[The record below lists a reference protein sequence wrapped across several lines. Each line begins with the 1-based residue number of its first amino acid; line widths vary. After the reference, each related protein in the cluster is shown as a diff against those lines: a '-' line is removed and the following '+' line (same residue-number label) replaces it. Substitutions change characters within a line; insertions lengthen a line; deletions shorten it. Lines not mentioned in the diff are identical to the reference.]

1 MLKKLL
7 SILLAV
13 ILAIGVLSACATD
26 ADSATDTTADTAAS
40 ADTSVD
46 STTTTTE
53 TEEPVVLKL
62 GIYPADTDEAAIEA
76 MEDVIAR
83 YNEEYPNVE
92 VERDYYKY
100 STDNIAPMAEAGTL
114 PTIFETWFT
123 EPQKLIRSGY
133 VRDITDI
140 LEERGWLDQITP
152 AIRTLL
158 SDEDG
163 KVYGIPRDA
172 YALGLMCNV
181 ELFEEAGLVNDDGTI
196 QYPTTWEELA
206 QVGVKIKEATGSAGF
221 VLLAGEDL
229 GADGWHFS
237 NIAWA
242 YGATLVTDNGDG
254 TYTPNL
260 NSQEVVDAMEM
271 VKSLKWTYDILTADP
286 FSEGWASGFTQIGTG
301 AAAMYIGAND
311 AVEQPTANNGLAVD
325 KLALVPMPAGP
336 GGQYSLSGGTPYM
349 FAADATDEEVNAAL
363 DFLVA
368 FGKAPVV
375 DESTMESLR
384 AQAATKLENGVPNIQ
399 RFPCWTSTEIQ
410 AAEAAVLAEYTN
422 VNANLYADYFAAVST
437 AGNLHTEEPGDT
449 QAMYKE
455 LGKVIQEVIMNED
468 SDVQALLDTAQSN
481 YIAILDEEGIL
492 GK

>member
-7 SILLAV
+7 SSLLAAV
-13 ILAIGVLSACATD
+13 MIIGSLSACAAPASSMTE
-26 ADSATDTTADTAAS
+26 AEPTAAPVE
-40 ADTSVD
+40 ATAVA
-46 STTTTTE
+46 
-53 TEEPVVLKL
+53 EEPAEKVVLKL

-76 MEDVIAR
+76 MEGVITRFNAS
-83 YNEEYPNVE
+83 NPNVE
-92 VERDYYKY
+92 VERAYYKY
-100 STDNIAPMAEAGTL
+100 ATDNIAPMAEAGTL
-114 PTIFETWFT
+114 PTIFESWFT
-123 EPQKLIRSGY
+123 EPQKLIRAGY

-140 LEERGWLDQITP
+140 LAERGWLDLITP
-152 AIRTLL
+152 AIRSLL
-158 SDEDG
+158 SDADG

-181 ELFEEAGLVNDDGTI
+181 ELFEAAGLVNDDGTI
-196 QYPTTWEELA
+196 QYPKTWAELA
-206 QVGVKIKEATGSAGF
+206 EVGKKIKDATGSAGF

-242 YGATLVTDNGDG
+242 YGAKLVTDNGDG
-254 TYTPNL
+254 TFTPNL
-260 NSQEVVDAMEM
+260 NSAEAVAAMEM
-271 VKSLKWTYDILTADP
+271 VKSLKWTYDILTPDP
-286 FSEGWASGFTQIGTG
+286 FSEGWATGFTQIGTG

-325 KLALVPMPAGP
+325 KLSLVPFPGGP

-349 FAADATDEEVNAAL
+349 FAANATDAEVNAAL
-363 DFLVA
+363 DFLIA

-375 DESTMESLR
+375 DESTTESLR
-384 AQAATKLENGVPNIQ
+384 AQAATKLERGVPNIK
-399 RFPCWTSTEIQ
+399 RFPCWTSPEIQ
-410 AAEAAVLAEYTN
+410 AAEEAVLAEYTN

-455 LGKVIQEVIMNED
+455 LGKVIQAVLQDQNA
-468 SDVQALLDTAQSN
+468 DVQALMDAAQAN
-481 YIAILDEEGIL
+481 YIAILQEEGIL

>member
-13 ILAIGVLSACATD
+13 VFVVGSMSACAPKTNETTE
-26 ADSATDTTADTAAS
+26 AAPEATA
-40 ADTSVD
+40 VD
-46 STTTTTE
+46 STSATP
-53 TEEPVVLKL
+53 EPVEKVVLKL
-62 GIYPADTDEAAIEA
+62 GIYPADTDAAAIEA
-76 MEDVIAR
+76 MEGVITR
-83 YNEEYPNVE
+83 YNETYPNVE
-92 VERDYYKY
+92 VERAYYKY
-100 STDNIAPMAEAGTL
+100 ATDNIGPMAEAGTL
-114 PTIFETWFT
+114 PTIFESWFT
-123 EPQKLIRSGY
+123 EPQKLIRAGY

-140 LEERGWLDQITP
+140 LAERGWLDLITP
-152 AIRTLL
+152 AIRSLL
-158 SDEDG
+158 SDADG

-181 ELFEEAGLVNDDGTI
+181 DLFEQAGLVNPDGTI
-196 QYPTTWEELA
+196 QYPKTWVELA
-206 QVGVKIKEATGSAGF
+206 ETGKKIKDATGSAGF

-237 NIAWA
+237 NMAWA
-242 YGATLVTDNGDG
+242 YGAKLVTDNGDG
-254 TYTPNL
+254 TFTPNL
-260 NSQEVVDAMEM
+260 NSPEAVAAMEM
-271 VKSLKWTYDILTADP
+271 VKSLKWTYDILTPDP
-286 FSEGWASGFTQIGTG
+286 FSEGWATGFTQIGTG

-325 KLALVPMPAGP
+325 KLSLVPFPGGP

-349 FAADATDEEVNAAL
+349 FAANATDAEVNAAL

-375 DESTMESLR
+375 DENTTESLR
-384 AQAATKLENGVPNIQ
+384 AQAATKLERGVPNIQ
-399 RFPCWTSTEIQ
+399 RFPCWTSPEIQ
-410 AAEAAVLAEYTN
+410 AAENAVLAEYTN
-422 VNANLYADYFAAVST
+422 VNANLYADYFTAVST

-455 LGKVIQEVIMNED
+455 LGKVIQAVLLDQNA
-468 SDVQALLDTAQSN
+468 DVQALMDAAQAN
-481 YIAILDEEGIL
+481 YIAILQEEGIL

>member
-7 SILLAV
+7 SSLLA
-13 ILAIGVLSACATD
+13 LALIIGSLSACA
-26 ADSATDTTADTAAS
+26 APASTA
-40 ADTSVD
+40 
-46 STTTTTE
+46 TTTE
-53 TEEPVVLKL
+53 ATAAPAEAIAAPETTAEQVTLKL

-76 MEDVIAR
+76 MEGVITR
-83 YNEEYPNVE
+83 YNESHPNVT

-100 STDNIAPMAEAGTL
+100 APDNIAPMAEAGTL
-114 PTIFETWFT
+114 PTIFESWFT

-140 LEERGWLDQITP
+140 LAERGWLDQITP
-152 AIRTLL
+152 AIRSLL
-158 SDEDG
+158 SDADG

-181 ELFEEAGLVNDDGTI
+181 ELFEQADLVNDDGTI
-196 QYPTTWEELA
+196 QYPKTWVELA
-206 QVGVKIKEATGSAGF
+206 ETGKKIKDATGSAGF

-242 YGATLVTDNGDG
+242 YGAKLVTDNGDG
-254 TYTPNL
+254 TFTPNL
-260 NSQEVVDAMEM
+260 NSKEAVDAMEY

-286 FSEGWASGFTQIGTG
+286 FSEGWATGFTQIGTG

-325 KLALVPMPAGP
+325 KLSLVPMPAGP

-349 FAADATDEEVNAAL
+349 FAANATDAEVNAAL
-363 DFLVA
+363 DFLIA

-375 DESTMESLR
+375 DENTTESLR
-384 AQAATKLENGVPNIQ
+384 AQAATKLERGVPNIK
-399 RFPCWTSTEIQ
+399 RFPCWTSPEIQ
-410 AAEAAVLAEYTN
+410 AAEEAVLAEYTN

-455 LGKVIQEVIMNED
+455 LGKVIQAVLQDQNA
-468 SDVQALLDTAQSN
+468 DVQALMDAAQAN
-481 YIAILDEEGIL
+481 YIAILQEEGIL